1 MDSFG
6 SIAAILPERV
16 IAAILP
22 ETNLHGEI
30 QYCSNIAAV
39 LPDYVA
45 AILLQ

>member
-6 SIAAILPERV
+6 SIAAVLLERV

-22 ETNLHGEI
+22 ETNLHMK
-30 QYCSNIAAV
+30 SSIAAV
-39 LPDYVA
+39 LPDNVA